1 MNVKII
7 YGGILLKVA
16 PNQIYSN
23 TPDHSAHHP
32 VSQHPDMSATVR
44 TPSLCVLM
52 SVNTFETGVMID
64 QLLSITSHV
73 MISNTC
79 RHQSVNTAHR
89 QYLSPDSNILH
100 TTLCNPNN
108 PQCYTQQYIWPSICS
123 VSSTAE
129 TSPRSVSLTV
139 RHVPSSLFI
148 YRLTLVHTSCLQ
160 QRPTNW
166 LYRCIICITY

>member
-23 TPDHSAHHP
+23 TPVHSDHHP
-32 VSQHPDMSATVR
+32 ISQYPDMYATVR

-64 QLLSITSHV
+64 QLLSITSHI

-79 RHQSVNTAHR
+79 RPVG
-89 QYLSPDSNILH
+89 
-100 TTLCNPNN
+100 
-108 PQCYTQQYIWPSICS
+108 
-123 VSSTAE
+123 
-129 TSPRSVSLTV
+129 
-139 RHVPSSLFI
+139 
-148 YRLTLVHTSCLQ
+148 
-160 QRPTNW
+160 
-166 LYRCIICITY
+166 